1 VTVEAPAA
9 RAALAPAVW
18 RALGAVRDPEL
29 DESITDLRFVQ
40 ECTVAGDEVVVVLRL
55 PTYFCAP
62 NFAYLMVADAADAVR
77 AVPGVRRARVTLA
90 EHFASDEINAGVA
103 AGEGFSASFP
113 GLADPDAVDLADL
126 RVTFQ
131 RKAHAAAQELVADAL
146 LRAGRTLDDLLGTTL
161 AQVPDGPAL
170 TRLRRRR
177 ADLGLPAG
185 PGAPLLLDADG
196 TPISAESLPLKLRF
210 ARTTRVSIEGNGI
223 FCRGL
228 LATRYGVAADTDPN
242 SEVR

>member
-1 VTVEAPAA
+1 MTVEAPAA
-9 RAALAPAVW
+9 RSGLAPAVW
-18 RALGAVRDPEL
+18 RALGTVRDPEL
-29 DESITDLRFVQ
+29 DESITDLKFVQ
-40 ECTVAGDEVVVVLRL
+40 ECTVSGDEVTVVLRL

-77 AVPGVRRARVTLA
+77 GLPGVRAAHVTLA

-103 AGEGFSASFP
+103 AGGGFSASFP

-131 RKAHAAAQELVADAL
+131 RKAHSAAQELVADGL
-146 LRAGRTLDDLLGTTL
+146 LRAGHTLDDLLGTTL
-161 AQVPDGPAL
+161 GQAPEGPAL
-170 TRLRRRR
+170 DRLRRRR
-177 ADLGLPAG
+177 ADLRLPAG
-185 PGAPLLLDADG
+185 PSAPLLLDPDG
-196 TPISAESLPLKLRF
+196 TPMTADGLPLKLRL

-228 LATRYGVAADTDPN
+228 LATRYGD
-242 SEVR
+242 EG

>member
-1 VTVEAPAA
+1 MTTRAPI
-9 RAALAPAVW
+9 RTDLAPAVW

-29 DESITDLRFVQ
+29 DESIADLRFVQ
-40 ECTVAGDEVVVVLRL
+40 ECTVADDEVTVVLRL

-77 AVPGVRRARVTLA
+77 AVPGVRSAHVTLA

-113 GLADPDAVDLADL
+113 GLADADAVDLADL
-126 RVTFQ
+126 RATFQ
-131 RKAHAAAQELVADAL
+131 RKAHSAAQELVADGL
-146 LRAGRTLDDLLGTTL
+146 LRGGRSLDDLLGTAL
-161 AQVPDGPAL
+161 ADVPDGPAL
-170 TRLRRRR
+170 ERLRRRR

-185 PGAPLLLDADG
+185 PSAPLLLDPDG
-196 TPISAESLPLKLRF
+196 TPMSADALPLKLRF

-228 LATRYGVAADTDPN
+228 LATRYGVP
-242 SEVR
+242 SEPPTANGEV